1 MPEELIRNWLVDH
14 QNYAYLALFIGTFLE
29 GETILIIAAF
39 MATPGQGLLH
49 LHWAILSAFAGS
61 FLGDE
66 TAFFL
71 GKFKGQS
78 FIARRPRL
86 QAKAQKVY
94 RMLER
99 HHTWII
105 LGFRFMYGLRN
116 ITPFALGMSQVSIKR
131 FVLLNA
137 LGAALWALTYGAIGY
152 IFGAAVEH
160 LIKRYQLEVLATIVA
175 VAVVVWLIRRFRQR
189 RTEAAGP
196 PPGAPPDPE

>member
-1 MPEELIRNWLVDH
+1 MPLEEFI
-14 QNYAYLALFIGTFLE
+14 QNYGYLALFIGTFLE

-71 GKFKGQS
+71 GKFKGQG

-116 ITPFALGMSQVSIKR
+116 ITPFALGMSQVGIKR
-131 FVLLNA
+131 FILLNA
-137 LGAALWALTYGAIGY
+137 LGAAIWALTYGAIGY

-160 LIKRYQLEVLATIVA
+160 LLGNIKRYQLEVLATIVA

-189 RTEAAGP
+189 RTEAAEP
-196 PPGAPPDPE
+196 PPGDRPPDPE